1 MRLNNLLKSAS
12 LKQKVVVAIAG
23 ADNRESIDFVIEALT
38 LKLAKFLLVGDEY
51 VIRKY
56 LNENSIPDDEALQIV
71 HAISKEDAAHLA
83 VRAVDSN
90 QATILMKGNI
100 PSRLLLKTV
109 LNNAYGLKSTSGLS
123 HVAVFE
129 IPDYQQLLIV
139 TDAAMNI
146 APSLME
152 KKYIIENAVKVA
164 NSIGIVNPNVIA
176 LAAVE
181 EVNPSMQA
189 TIDAAALTLMNRRG
203 QIKNCQ
209 IEGPLALDNAISVIS
224 ARQKGI
230 DSEIAGKA
238 DIIVV
243 PNIEVGNV
251 LYKSLVY
258 FGKAKVGAFIVGAK
272 TPIVFTSRAD
282 SLEAKLY
289 SLALSI
295 CSL

>member
-1 MRLNNLLKSAS
+1 MLKSAS